1 MQTFWILL
9 ISAAVTVLFA
19 VGVPIFLVIGFWVIG
34 LSLVIDFTLANLGVT
49 LFEGLNFFGL
59 LALPLFILTGD
70 LIKGAGIA
78 KRLSEFAYSMLGW
91 LRGGLGMA
99 SLGACGLF
107 AAISGSNSATT
118 ATIGSIMHPEMTRGG
133 YDRNFAAST
142 IAAGGTVGIIIPP
155 SIIFIVY
162 GFLMNLSISDLFI
175 GGLLP
180 GILMIVAM
188 QLVCWL
194 VCHLNGWGHLISI
207 ELRRIAK
214 TAIGAWIGFGA
225 IVLVIWGIYSGKF
238 SPTEAAG
245 VTAGFCMIVGL
256 LFFPIYRYVHR
267 GKAADS
273 ARIEQE
279 IEQEEEVA
287 LAAADRAGRGNLA
300 AEQYSDSTGYLERI
314 VIPGFSFRELPDLI
328 MRSGQI
334 TGVLAPL
341 IAISVVMQQILTLL
355 GAKDFFTVFVGGM
368 GGYYAVLFV
377 CMAIVLLAGTILE
390 SLPNTI
396 IFAPILAPIAAQFGV
411 DPIHFAVVFLIGDAI
426 GFITPPYGLN
436 LYVAS
441 SITNIPYFRLLYY
454 TMPYFA
460 ALMVVWL
467 VVALIP
473 EISTTLL
480 VHAGAGTFQ
489 IK

>member
-9 ISAAVTVLFA
+9 ISGVVTVFFA
-19 VGVPIFLVIGFWVIG
+19 LGVPIFLVIGFWVIG

-118 ATIGSIMHPEMTRGG
+118 ATIGSIMHPEMTKGG
-133 YDRNFAAST
+133 YDRNFAAAS

-207 ELRRIAK
+207 EFRRIVK

-225 IVLVIWGIYSGKF
+225 IILVIWGIYSGKF

-256 LFFPIYRYVHR
+256 FFFPIYRYVHR
-267 GKAADS
+267 GNAPAPD
-273 ARIEQE
+273 RT
-279 IEQEEEVA
+279 EQEEEVA
-287 LAAADRAGRGNLA
+287 LAAADRAGRGDVA
-300 AEQYSDSTGYLERI
+300 VEQYSENTGYFERI
-314 VIPGFSFRELPDLI
+314 VIPGFSLRELPDLI

-355 GAKDFFTVFVGGM
+355 EAKDFFTVFVGGM

-396 IFAPILAPIAAQFGV
+396 IFAPILAPIAAQFGI

-454 TMPYFA
+454 TMPYFM
-460 ALMVVWL
+460 ALLVVWL
-467 VVALIP
+467 VVALVP

>member
-1 MQTFWILL
+1 M
-9 ISAAVTVLFA
+9 
-19 VGVPIFLVIGFWVIG
+19 
-34 LSLVIDFTLANLGVT
+34 
-49 LFEGLNFFGL
+49 NFFGL

-78 KRLSEFAYSMLGW
+78 KRLSEVAYSILGW

-118 ATIGSIMHPEMTRGG
+118 ATIGSIMHPEMTKGG
-133 YDRNFAAST
+133 YDRNFAAAT
-142 IAAGGTVGIIIPP
+142 VAAGGTVGIIIPP

-180 GILMIVAM
+180 GVLMIVAM
-188 QLVCWL
+188 QFVCWL
-194 VCHLNGWGHLISI
+194 ICQLNGWGHLISI
-207 ELRRIAK
+207 DLRRIVK
-214 TAIGAWIGFGA
+214 TAIGAWIGFAA
-225 IVLVIWGIYSGKF
+225 IILVIWGIYSGKF

-245 VTAGFCMIVGL
+245 VTAGFCTIMGL
-256 LFFPIYRYVHR
+256 IFYPIYRYVHR
-267 GKAADS
+267 NKTVSREQIELEEAVALSAADT
-273 ARIEQE
+273 
-279 IEQEEEVA
+279 
-287 LAAADRAGRGNLA
+287 AGRGNLA
-300 AEQYSDSTGYLERI
+300 AEQYSDDTGYLERV
-314 VIPGFSFRELPDLI
+314 VIPGFSFRELPDLV

-355 GAKDFFTVFVGGM
+355 GAKEFFTGFVGGM

-377 CMAIVLLAGTILE
+377 CMGIVLLAGTVLE

-396 IFAPILAPIAAQFGV
+396 IFAPILAPIAAQFGI

-441 SITNIPYFRLLYY
+441 GITGIPYFRLLYY
-454 TMPYFA
+454 TMPYFI
-460 ALMVVWL
+460 ALSIVWL
-467 VVALIP
+467 IVALVP
-473 EISTTLL
+473 DISTVLL
-480 VHAGAGTFQ
+480 VHEGAGTFQ
-489 IK
+489 HN

>member
-9 ISAAVTVLFA
+9 VSGVVTVFFA

-34 LSLVIDFTLANLGVT
+34 VSLAIDFTLANLGVT

-78 KRLSEFAYSMLGW
+78 KRLSEVAFSILGW

-118 ATIGSIMHPEMTRGG
+118 ATIGSIMHPEMTKGG
-133 YDRNFAAST
+133 YNRNFAAAT

-180 GILMIVAM
+180 GVLMIVAM
-188 QLVCWL
+188 QFVCWL
-194 VCHLNGWGHLISI
+194 ICQLNGWGHLISI
-207 ELRRIAK
+207 DLRRIVK
-214 TAIGAWIGFGA
+214 TAIGAWIGFAA

-245 VTAGFCMIVGL
+245 VTAGFCTIVGL
-256 LFFPIYRYVHR
+256 VFFPIYRHVHR
-267 GKAADS
+267 NKTVSQEQIELEEAVALSAADS
-273 ARIEQE
+273 
-279 IEQEEEVA
+279 
-287 LAAADRAGRGNLA
+287 AGRGNLA
-300 AEQYSDSTGYLERI
+300 AEQYSEATGYLERV
-314 VIPGFSFRELPDLI
+314 VIPGFSIRELPDLV

-355 GAKDFFTVFVGGM
+355 GAKEFFTGFVGGM

-377 CMAIVLLAGTILE
+377 CMGIVLLAGTILE

-396 IFAPILAPIAAQFGV
+396 IFAPILAPIAAQFGI

-441 SITNIPYFRLLYY
+441 GITGIPYFRLLYY
-454 TMPYFA
+454 TMPYFI
-460 ALMVVWL
+460 ALSIVWL
-467 VVALIP
+467 VVALVP
-473 EISTTLL
+473 DISTILL
-480 VHAGAGTFQ
+480 VHEGAGTFQ
-489 IK
+489 Q